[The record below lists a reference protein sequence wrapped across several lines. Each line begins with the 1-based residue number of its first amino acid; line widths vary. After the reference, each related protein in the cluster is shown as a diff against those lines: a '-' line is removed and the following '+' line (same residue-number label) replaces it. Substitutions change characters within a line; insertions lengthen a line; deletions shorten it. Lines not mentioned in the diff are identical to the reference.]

1 MRANLAS
8 LRKRLIL
15 KFTAKKRADGLI
27 LTMIMV
33 FFLITFSVT
42 IGEYYRIHSV
52 QQDIEYQLQRS
63 VNCAV
68 EYAMGDAYRQDKI
81 TNLDVAEARR
91 QFYKYLLEDAG
102 LDGSYRKYKNG
113 KQAYKLNFS
122 EVSGT
127 SNPAVFTVK
136 GEAVTESIFSF
147 LTGAVQIPFKIS
159 STNYRTD

>member
-1 MRANLAS
+1 MKARLKNS
-8 LRKRLIL
+8 GKRLKS
-15 KFTAKKRADGLI
+15 KFTVKKKADGLI
-27 LTMIMV
+27 LTMIIV

-42 IGEYYRIHSV
+42 IGEYYRIHTV

-113 KQAYKLNFS
+113 KLAYKLNFS

-127 SNPAVFTVK
+127 SDPAVFTVK

-147 LTGAVQIPFKIS
+147 LKGQVQIPFKIS